1 MTNKD
6 SRRAKFEQVYERI
19 ADELVNDLRQQGIS
33 EDAISWYRKVHMG
46 FLVSG
51 EFEMLTYLPRA
62 WTITFLVV
70 N

>member
-46 FLVSG
+46 FLGVRRIRNAHIS
-51 EFEMLTYLPRA
+51 A
-62 WTITFLVV
+62 
-70 N
+70 